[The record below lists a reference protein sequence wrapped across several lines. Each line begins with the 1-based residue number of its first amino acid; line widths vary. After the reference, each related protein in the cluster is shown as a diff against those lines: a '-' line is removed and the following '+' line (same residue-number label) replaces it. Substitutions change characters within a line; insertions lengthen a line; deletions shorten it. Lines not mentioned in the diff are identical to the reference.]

1 MLLPSAMFC
10 NNSQCEVDNCIK
22 SSINRGGDEIYSTE
36 EQEIQV
42 PTHWSAEVPQVNW
55 WRSGGT
61 SALILYHSIVVV
73 YLPLTPKI
81 IDQLNEVVIKH
92 ASYIFFSKRW
102 STGGPSWEF
111 FFVNITLIISKKI
124 RRVLIKKLN
133 RYSVVVSEIQTKVF
147 QTDPSYRKLTQEEV
161 AFVQLKYMSS
171 NILQPH
177 WQVFYQKNSGR

>member
-1 MLLPSAMFC
+1 MKIWLFDLPTTITFFSIVNTLSLQKCSGCFRHLSSQCLSCHCCYTNEQLWSRAGMLLPSAMFC

-55 WRSGGT
+55 WRSGV
-61 SALILYHSIVVV
+61 ALRHLYYTIVVVV

-92 ASYIFFSKRW
+92 ASYFFSKVEHGW
-102 STGGPSWEF
+102 GPSWEIF
-111 FFVNITLIISKKI
+111 F
-124 RRVLIKKLN
+124 
-133 RYSVVVSEIQTKVF
+133 SV
-147 QTDPSYRKLTQEEV
+147 
-161 AFVQLKYMSS
+161 
-171 NILQPH
+171 
-177 WQVFYQKNSGR
+177 WQFDEKN